1 MVIGG
6 ARLGA
11 RARSLGRSAVSM
23 SARGS
28 AVRDMFAAIAP
39 RYDAANRVLTAG
51 ADEAWRRRA
60 VRELAIPGEG
70 SVLDLCT
77 GTGDLAF
84 HLIRSNPKL
93 GVTAVDFCEP
103 MLAAARARAREEDPQ
118 SRITFIE
125 ADVLSLPFAD
135 RSFDGATMGFSMRN
149 VVDITATL
157 REIRRVL
164 RAGARFVN
172 LDVSKPKTRAV
183 KKAFEIY
190 FYGLVPLIGGLIGGS
205 RAAYRY
211 LPQSLVNYPDADG
224 LAGRFEAAGFADVRV
239 VRLGMGA
246 IAIHVG
252 TA

>member
-1 MVIGG
+1 M
-6 ARLGA
+6 
-11 RARSLGRSAVSM
+11 S

-51 ADEAWRRRA
+51 VDESWRRRA
-60 VRELAIPGEG
+60 VRELAVPGEG

-84 HLIRSNPKL
+84 HLIRTNAKIK
-93 GVTAVDFCEP
+93 VTAVDFCEP
-103 MLAAARARAREEDPQ
+103 MLAAARARARDEDPQ
-118 SRITFIE
+118 GRISFVE
-125 ADVLSLPFAD
+125 ADALSLPFPE

-164 RAGARFVN
+164 RPGARFVN
-172 LDVSKPKTRAV
+172 LDVSKPKIAAV
-183 KKAFEIY
+183 RKAFQIY

-211 LPQSLVNYPDADG
+211 LPQSLTNYPDAEALG
-224 LAGRFEAAGFADVRV
+224 ERFTTAGFADVRI
-239 VRLGMGA
+239 VRLAMGA

-252 TA
+252 TAP